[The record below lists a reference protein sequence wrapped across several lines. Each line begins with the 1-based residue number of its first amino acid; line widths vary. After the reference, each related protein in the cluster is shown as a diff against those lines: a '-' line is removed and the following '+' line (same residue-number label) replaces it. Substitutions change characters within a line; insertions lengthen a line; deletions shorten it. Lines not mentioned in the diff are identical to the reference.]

1 MTDLLGMTDIVS
13 SILSSP
19 EVVAIITGLLGTN
32 VVTFFTTVK
41 EYMDK
46 LGILKFFDYN
56 SDVEAAP
63 ASVRK
68 AEKQGMCLISFGKDT
83 VDRIMSTCANAT
95 EAQSVR
101 LAIAAAESSG
111 QYTNTIYTT
120 YAVYTLEQG
129 FITNIS
135 RINGTTSGLA
145 SVNADG
151 IKIGASKFV
160 SGNIDGKVLSENM
173 SVSGSEICGKVV
185 TSSWKGTDYGNVIIG
200 TFWDGQCVG
209 KSAATVDSIGEEIFA
224 NGRLLQY
231 LENFTAGEHVLEFRT
246 GYYGGHDDVKG
257 DYVVWNSANTVK
269 YVIKTV

>member
-1 MTDLLGMTDIVS
+1 MTDIVS

-32 VVTFFTTVK
+32 VVTFITTVK
-41 EYMDK
+41 EYFDK

-68 AEKQGMCLISFGKDT
+68 AEKEGMCLISFGKDT
-83 VDRIMSTCANAT
+83 VERILSTCANAA

-120 YAVYTLEQG
+120 NAVYTLEQG
-129 FITNIS
+129 FITNIARVGS
-135 RINGTTSGLA
+135 AASGSG

-151 IKIGASKFV
+151 IKIGTSKFV
-160 SGNIDGKVLSENM
+160 SGNIDGKTLSENM
-173 SVSGSEICGKVV
+173 SVQASDICGKVV
-185 TSSWKGTDYGNVIIG
+185 TSSWKGTDYGNVILG

-209 KSAATVDSIGEEIFA
+209 KTAASVDDIGDEIFA
-224 NGRLLQY
+224 NGRLMQY
-231 LENFTAGEHVLEFRT
+231 PAYFTAGEHVIEFKT

-257 DYVVWNSANTVK
+257 DYVVWNSADTVK